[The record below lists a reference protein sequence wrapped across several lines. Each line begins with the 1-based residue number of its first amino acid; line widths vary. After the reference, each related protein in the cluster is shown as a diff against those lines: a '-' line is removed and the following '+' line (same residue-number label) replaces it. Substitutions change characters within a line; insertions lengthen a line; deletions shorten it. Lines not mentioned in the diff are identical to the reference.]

1 MQPNLVRSNTYRRME
16 GAIMNKGRK
25 AWNNLYTLLEGSELT
40 ADTYLMRL
48 EIISNLKK
56 SHPTL
61 SDLEIGMLLL
71 VIADSNL
78 RDLANKNG

>member
-1 MQPNLVRSNTYRRME
+1 MTKASRE
-16 GAIMNKGRK
+16 
-25 AWNNLYTLLEGSELT
+25 AWNNLYTLLEDSELT
-40 ADTYLMRL
+40 AETYLVRL

-61 SDLEIGMLLL
+61 SDLEIGILLL

-78 RDLANKNG
+78 RDLVNENG

>member
-1 MQPNLVRSNTYRRME
+1 MSKESRE
-16 GAIMNKGRK
+16 

-40 ADTYLMRL
+40 AETYLVRL
-48 EIISNLKK
+48 EIIANLKK

-61 SDLEIGMLLL
+61 SDLEIGILLL

-78 RDLANKNG
+78 RELVSKNG

>member
-1 MQPNLVRSNTYRRME
+1 ME

>member
-1 MQPNLVRSNTYRRME
+1 
-16 GAIMNKGRK
+16 MNKGRK